1 MNNYWLN
8 RAESRAMTME
18 QKIEKMLAP
27 HHVIWLGDDS
37 IGADAPKIPDA
48 IMVDASQIPSE
59 ITINCPM
66 PMIVEWDFNTTI
78 TVGAQT
84 VGTAGVCSVITSDI
98 SPHSDLPATYFD
110 INTFSAEIQVEVE
123 KALENE
129 FARMVESEGWN
140 LDL

>member
-48 IMVDASQIPSE
+48 IMVDASQIPARSRS
-59 ITINCPM
+59 
-66 PMIVEWDFNTTI
+66 
-78 TVGAQT
+78 TVL
-84 VGTAGVCSVITSDI
+84 C
-98 SPHSDLPATYFD
+98 
-110 INTFSAEIQVEVE
+110 
-123 KALENE
+123 
-129 FARMVESEGWN
+129 R
-140 LDL
+140 